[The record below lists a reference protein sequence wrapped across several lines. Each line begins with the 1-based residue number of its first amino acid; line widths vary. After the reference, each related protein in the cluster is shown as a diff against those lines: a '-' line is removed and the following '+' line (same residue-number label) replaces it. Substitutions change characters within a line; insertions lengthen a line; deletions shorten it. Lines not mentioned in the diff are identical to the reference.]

1 MQYALNYSGI
11 VQGFCPLNYSIS
23 WWIPSQYFLH
33 FGCIVRCFIS
43 FCLFLS
49 LFGVLFWFRVMFL
62 VSHRNNLEWNIFQ
75 KCQRIT
81 YFLHQWN
88 ELGVHTLYLSQ
99 EKNNKHF
106 QKALSHYGSWYVF
119 LCIEYK
125 QIRNHA
131 RINPKNVNNL
141 RCKNAKALSRGTTP
155 KEILVLKKLV

>member
-1 MQYALNYSGI
+1 MC
-11 VQGFCPLNYSIS
+11 F
-23 WWIPSQYFLH
+23 
-33 FGCIVRCFIS
+33 FIS

-106 QKALSHYGSWYVF
+106 GKALFRYGSWCVF

-131 RINPKNVNNL
+131 CINPKNVNNL
-141 RCKNAKALSRGTTP
+141 RRKNAKALSRGTTT
-155 KEILVLKKLV
+155 KRNTSFEETSLTVQLLSQWYIFEYKVMLVKNEKVQTPH